1 MKKCILVLLGL
12 FLTLPCFSKEI
23 LISKSC
29 DSKGDCVSVYRL
41 TGKDVVPY
49 QKPTREQQF
58 REKLEKEMK
67 WQKVKHAEYA
77 NLTDEQLREEMEKEI
92 KRYRVKHPEYAMDNQ
107 SREDLEKEIK
117 WQRVKHAEYADLSD
131 EQVVARM
138 LAEMVR

>member
-12 FLTLPCFSKEI
+12 FLTFPCFSKEI

-58 REKLEKEMK
+58 RE
-67 WQKVKHAEYA
+67 
-77 NLTDEQLREEMEKEI
+77 
-92 KRYRVKHPEYAMDNQ
+92 
-107 SREDLEKEIK
+107 DLEKEIK
-117 WQRVKHAEYADLSD
+117 WQRVKHAEYGSLTD
-131 EQVVARM
+131 EQVAVKM
-138 LAEMVR
+138 LEEMVKKP